1 MARRKSPLY
10 SLGGWLLLF
19 LLLLGVTFPGL
30 GLGPTSHDV
39 RPGYGV
45 SELRWLSDY
54 LPALKGTPGDTPVYV
69 MKGKKEGGVFLLLGG
84 THPDEIAGIMAAI
97 LAVERGNVSQG
108 TVFVIPHANNSASR
122 HNNGHWGHP
131 ELQWLEITTSF
142 GERRHFHYGDRLTQP
157 EDQVPDPKEFV
168 QYPSGEKFPGYEAR
182 NLNRNYPGKPNG
194 TLTQQVCFA
203 ILQLVEKE
211 RVDVVMD
218 MHESGISSRMAYMLV
233 CHPRAL
239 QIGAMAAM
247 ELEQDGIS
255 IKLETARKEF
265 HGLSYR
271 ELGDRTGV
279 YAFLM
284 ETPNPGQEPNI
295 DHPDIIHDP
304 RAPLNHRVY
313 VQLKTIFALLENY
326 NLVSPP
332 ERAIRVSFPFPLEK
346 LDTEELGAFLR

>member
-1 MARRKSPLY
+1 MARRIPFS
-10 SLGGWLLLF
+10 SLVRGLLLVF
-19 LLLLGVTFPGL
+19 LLLGVVLPGL
-30 GLGPTSHDV
+30 ALGPASHDV

-45 SELRWLSDY
+45 SELHWLSDY
-54 LPALKGTPGDTPVYV
+54 LPVLKGTPGDTPIYV
-69 MKGKKEGGVFLLLGG
+69 MKGEKEGGVFLLLGG

-97 LAVERGNVSQG
+97 LTVERGEVSQG

-122 HNNGHWGHP
+122 HNNGRWGHP
-131 ELQWLEITTSF
+131 ELQWLELTTSS
-142 GERRHFHYGDRLTQP
+142 GEKRHFHYGDRLTQP
-157 EDQVPDPKEFV
+157 EDQVPDPKEFI

-182 NLNRNYPGKPNG
+182 NLNRNYPGKSDG
-194 TLTQQVCFA
+194 TLTQKMCFA
-203 ILQLVEKE
+203 ITQLVKKE
-211 RVDVVMD
+211 GVDVVID

-271 ELGDRTGV
+271 ELGDRTGA

-295 DHPDIIHDP
+295 DHPDIVHDP

-313 VQLKTIFALLENY
+313 VQLKTILAILKNY
-326 NLVSPP
+326 NLVSSPK
-332 ERAIRVSFPFPLEK
+332 RAIRISFPFPLER
-346 LDTEELGAFLR
+346 LQTEELGMFLR